1 MLICQKANYMT
12 RMVKNRPCLFN
23 WPLTYKKKLALQN
36 NFPNCVNFDYWSF
49 WLVKNEL
56 KEVQICFLK
65 NSVMPW
71 RPFLS
76 LVVMDYFRFEI
87 IHVAET
93 IQACKKS
100 WLTKKSK
107 TKKKFTSTFMLHKC
121 SMMHIICIDF
131 KFILNCGNWL
141 WYWSI

>member
-1 MLICQKANYMT
+1 MLICQKANYLT

-23 WPLTYKKKLALQN
+23 WPLTYKKKVGITKTTSPIVSTLTNTL
-36 NFPNCVNFDYWSF
+36 SG
-49 WLVKNEL
+49 LL
-56 KEVQICFLK
+56 KRLLSCFLK
-65 NSVMPW
+65 NSVMPS
-71 RPFLS
+71 RPFLP

-131 KFILNCGNWL
+131 KFILNSGNWL

>member
-23 WPLTYKKKLALQN
+23 WPLTYKKSWHYKTTSPIVSTLTTNL
-36 NFPNCVNFDYWSF
+36 SG
-49 WLVKNEL
+49 WLKKKEL

-107 TKKKFTSTFMLHKC
+107 TKKSLPLLSC
-121 SMMHIICIDF
+121 CISAAWCTLYAL
-131 KFILNCGNWL
+131 ILN
-141 WYWSI
+141 SF

>member
-23 WPLTYKKKLALQN
+23 WPLTYKKSWHYKTTSPIVSTLTTDLSGWLKTSWKKFKSA
-36 NFPNCVNFDYWSF
+36 F
-49 WLVKNEL
+49 WRILWCPQDL
-56 KEVQICFLK
+56 
-65 NSVMPW
+65 
-71 RPFLS
+71 FLS

-107 TKKKFTSTFMLHKC
+107 TKKSLPLLSC
-121 SMMHIICIDF
+121 CISAAWCTLYAL
-131 KFILNCGNWL
+131 ILN
-141 WYWSI
+141 SF